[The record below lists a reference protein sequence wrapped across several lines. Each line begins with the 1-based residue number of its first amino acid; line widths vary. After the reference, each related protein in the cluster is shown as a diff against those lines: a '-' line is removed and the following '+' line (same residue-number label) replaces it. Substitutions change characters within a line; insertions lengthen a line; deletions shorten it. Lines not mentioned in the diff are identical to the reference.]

1 MMPLNTLCYK
11 HEIPSTGI
19 IGRWDPVTISSIPRV
34 NINWIITNKLKF

>member
-19 IGRWDPVTISSIPRV
+19 IGRWDPVTTVLYPE
-34 NINWIITNKLKF
+34 